1 MHKLILIAAALSLG
15 AVASLQAQPK
25 LLTDIRPKLFTLRN
39 ARLTLGFL
47 YHGSF
52 LSEDKQPLFQSV
64 SGRLPANGKIEY
76 AESAFPYL
84 SGGLHLD
91 WFSPNS
97 RIGLDLGAEYNLHD
111 FSISV
116 AGETHQYA
124 IGRLL
129 VPAALR
135 YRFGSVHSRNN
146 TFLTAGA
153 FYSMPLSLTR
163 TSGSSE
169 QTLNGVQQN
178 ALGLTSSIGY
188 EVRLT
193 KKQAEEQA
201 AASKQQTGKAV
212 LTSEYPRIWVF
223 LRVDHLPG
231 SLFTPGNSGR
241 IIPGSSLDGFEIST
255 TNISFG
261 ASFFFGGKLRLR

>member
-1 MHKLILIAAALSLG
+1 MRKLILLVAAFSLCAAAN
-15 AVASLQAQPK
+15 LQAQPK
-25 LLTDIRPKLFTLRN
+25 LLDIKPKLFTLRN

-52 LSEDKQPLFQSV
+52 LSEEQQPLFQKV
-64 SGRLPANGKIEY
+64 SAGLPADGKVEY
-76 AESAFPYL
+76 GGTTFPYL

-97 RIGLDLGAEYNLHD
+97 RIGLNLGAEYNLHD
-111 FSISV
+111 FSISA
-116 AGETHQYA
+116 AGDTYKYA
-124 IGRLL
+124 IGRVI
-129 VPAALR
+129 VPVALR

-146 TFLTAGA
+146 AFLMAGA
-153 FYSMPLSLTR
+153 FYSLPLNLTR
-163 TSGSSE
+163 SFGGSE
-169 QTLNGVQQN
+169 QTLSEVQQN
-178 ALGLTSSIGY
+178 ALGLTSSLGY

-201 AASKQQTGKAV
+201 EASKQETGKAV

-231 SLFTPGNSGR
+231 SLFAPGGSGR
-241 IIPGSSLDGFEIST
+241 IIPGTSLSGFELST
-255 TNISFG
+255 TNVSFG